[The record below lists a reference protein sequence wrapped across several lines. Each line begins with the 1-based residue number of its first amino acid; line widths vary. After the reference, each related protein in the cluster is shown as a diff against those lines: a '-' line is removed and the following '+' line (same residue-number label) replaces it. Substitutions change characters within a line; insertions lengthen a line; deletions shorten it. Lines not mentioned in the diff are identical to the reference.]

1 MRRVD
6 WLPRMASPVRGA
18 SKSKLRTIRG
28 VNCSCTRLKI
38 WPDSAP
44 GALTK

>member
-6 WLPRMASPVRGA
+6 WLPRIASPTSGA
-18 SKSKLRTIRG
+18 SKSKLRTMRG

-38 WPDSAP
+38 CPDSAP

>member
-1 MRRVD
+1 MEK
-6 WLPRMASPVRGA
+6 LNKNGKVRE
-18 SKSKLRTIRG
+18 LIRG

-38 WPDSAP
+38 CPDSAP